1 MAKFLNK
8 ASFNA
13 EGAKGVLKSGG
24 IRRKEL
30 VEKMIKEAGGK
41 LEAFYFAFGE
51 DDAYVIADLPDLV
64 TGAAVALTVNG
75 SGLVTTTTTVLLTP
89 EDVDKAAKMSV
100 NYVPPGG

>member
-1 MAKFLNK
+1 MAKFLIK

-30 VEKMIKEAGGK
+30 IEKMIREVGGK
-41 LEAFYFAFGE
+41 LEAFYFAFGD
-51 DDAYVIADLPDLV
+51 DDAYVIVDLPDLV
-64 TGAAVALTVNG
+64 TGAAVALTVNA
-75 SGLVTTTTTVLLTP
+75 SGLVATTTTVLLTP